1 MFHGDRNQ
9 MRAFFCQVY
18 AKMQQGPLID
28 PLEQQLAAVID
39 AHPEYHSLLQHPEA
53 VGEQDFSVENGQ
65 TNPYLHMAM
74 HLSIREQTSTDR
86 PSGIRAAYE
95 GLVARHGPH
104 EAEHRMME
112 CLGKALW
119 EAQRSNSL
127 PNELNYLECVKT
139 LA

>member
-9 MRAFFCQVY
+9 MRTFFCQVY
-18 AKMQQGPLID
+18 AKMQQGPLVD
-28 PLEQQLAAVID
+28 PLEQQLGTIID
-39 AHPEYHSLLQHPEA
+39 AHPEYHELLKQPEA
-53 VGEQDFSVENGQ
+53 VASQDFTPENGQ
-65 TNPYLHMAM
+65 VNPYLHMAM
-74 HLSIREQTSTDR
+74 HLSIGEQTSTNR
-86 PSGIRAAYE
+86 PPGIRLAFQQ
-95 GLVARHGPH
+95 LSSKHGQH

-139 LA
+139 LV